1 MGAGCRPIRPRIP
14 REVLQL
20 EDPSTPVVGDDLDV
34 YAAVSA
40 ATVEDPHGGSGL
52 EAAGALNRYV
62 MLERPQDTCAGRS
75 G

>member
-1 MGAGCRPIRPRIP
+1 VGPTADRCRSQR
-14 REVLQL
+14 